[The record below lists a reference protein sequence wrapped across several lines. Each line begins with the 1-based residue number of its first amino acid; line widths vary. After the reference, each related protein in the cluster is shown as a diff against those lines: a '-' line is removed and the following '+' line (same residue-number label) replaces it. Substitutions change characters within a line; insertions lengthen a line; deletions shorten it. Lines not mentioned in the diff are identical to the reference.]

1 MNVSEDNP
9 KQTKLLLIGE
19 TGVGKSSFGNF
30 ILKKNVF
37 EVSDSP
43 NPETREVVGEKGE
56 GDRSDLIVIDTP
68 SLQESKEFNERFLND
83 IVDIVK
89 EQGGINGIVIVLNY
103 NTNIISNNIKMLIQI
118 MSKIFPSHDF
128 LKHICIV
135 WNKCYYYI
143 SDRQLTNQ
151 KEIKRNEFLPELLR
165 RTEIF
170 TGAEET
176 NDIPMYYVDSE
187 PDKRYDNSRSE
198 NEIERLIEW
207 GRRLNPINIDTSY
220 QEKAPVIEEK
230 EETESMGNN
239 DKQII
244 TQVKRKRR
252 EIRVGFNGE
261 IKYGDWKIIKVM
273 SNEKQSRLPK
283 LTSNTLKTVVV
294 IGTIAIG
301 TIAIGTIIFVLAK
314 VNWV

>member
-1 MNVSEDNP
+1 MSVSEDKQ

-19 TGVGKSSFGNF
+19 TGNGKSSVGNF

-37 EVSDSP
+37 EVSGSP
-43 NPETREVVGEKGE
+43 NSQTREVDVQSGE
-56 GDRSDLIVIDTP
+56 GDRKDLIVIDTP
-68 SLQESKEFNERFLND
+68 SLQESKEFNEKFLND
-83 IVDIVK
+83 IVDIVQ
-89 EQGGINGIVIVLNY
+89 EEGINGIVIILNY
-103 NTNIISNNIKMLIQI
+103 NTNRISNNIKIMIQI

-151 KEIKRNEFLPELLR
+151 KEIKRNEFLPELMT

-176 NDIPMYYVDSE
+176 IDIPMYYVDSQ
-187 PDKRYDNSRSE
+187 PDKRYDNRRSE
-198 NEIERLIEW
+198 EEIERLIEW
-207 GRRLNPINIDTSY
+207 GRGITPINIDTSN
-220 QEKAPVIEEK
+220 QEKTPVIEEK

-252 EIRVGFNGE
+252 KIRIGFNGE
-261 IKYGDWKIIKVM
+261 IKYGDWKLIKVM
-273 SNEKQSRLPK
+273 SNEKQS
-283 LTSNTLKTVVV
+283 SNPLKTVAV
-294 IGTIAIG
+294 IGAIIITGTIAIG
-301 TIAIGTIIFVLAK
+301 TAIYLF
-314 VNWV
+314 W

>member
-1 MNVSEDNP
+1 MSVSEDNP

-19 TGVGKSSFGNF
+19 TGNGKSSLGNF

-37 EVSDSP
+37 EVGDSP
-43 NPETREVVGEKGE
+43 NSETREVVGEKGE

-68 SLQESKEFNERFLND
+68 SLQESKEFNEKFLND
-83 IVDIVK
+83 IVGYVK

-103 NTNIISNNIKMLIQI
+103 NTNRISNNIKIMIQI

-151 KEIKRNEFLPELLR
+151 KEIKKNEFLPELLR
-165 RTEIF
+165 RTEINK
-170 TGAEET
+170 TNEEFE
-176 NDIPMYYVDSE
+176 IPMYYVDSE

-207 GRRLNPINIDTSY
+207 GRRINPINIDTSN

-252 EIRVGFNGE
+252 EIRIGFNGE

-283 LTSNTLKTVVV
+283 LKTVAI
-294 IGTIAIG
+294 IGTIITV
-301 TIAIGTIIFVLAK
+301 TIAIGTIIFVLVKAK
-314 VNWV
+314 

>member
-1 MNVSEDNP
+1 MNLPEDKP

-19 TGVGKSSFGNF
+19 SGNGKSSVGNF

-37 EVSDSP
+37 EVSSSP
-43 NPETREVVGEKGE
+43 NSQTRDAVRENGKGE
-56 GDRSDLIVIDTP
+56 RSDLIVIDTP
-68 SLQESKEFNERFLND
+68 SLQESKEFNEKFLND
-83 IVDIVK
+83 IVDIVQ
-89 EQGGINGIVIVLNY
+89 EQEGINGIVIVLNY
-103 NTNIISNNIKMLIQI
+103 NTNRISNNIKIMIEI
-118 MSKIFPSHDF
+118 MSKIFSSQDF

-151 KEIKRNEFLPELLR
+151 KEIKRNEFIPELLR
-165 RTEIF
+165 RTEIL

-176 NDIPMYYVDSE
+176 IDIPMYYVDSQ
-187 PDKRYDNSRSE
+187 PDKRCDNIRSE

-207 GRRLNPINIDTSY
+207 GRGVTPINIDTSN
-220 QEKAPVIEEK
+220 QEKTPVIEEK

-252 EIRVGFNGE
+252 EIKIELNGE
-261 IKYGDWKIIKVM
+261 IKYGDWKLIKVM
-273 SNEKQSRLPK
+273 SNEKQS
-283 LTSNTLKTVVV
+283 SNPLKTVAV
-294 IGTIAIG
+294 IGTIIIG

-314 VNWV
+314 VK

>member
-1 MNVSEDNP
+1 M
-9 KQTKLLLIGE
+9 KLLLIE
-19 TGVGKSSFGNF
+19 KQEMGK
-30 ILKKNVF
+30 VH
-37 EVSDSP
+37 DSP
-43 NPETREVVGEKGE
+43 NPETREVVGENGE
-56 GDRSDLIVIDTP
+56 GERSDLFVIDTP
-68 SLQESKEFNERFLND
+68 SLQESKEFNEKFLND

-89 EQGGINGIVIVLNY
+89 EEGINGIVIVLNY
-103 NTNIISNNIKMLIQI
+103 NTNIISNNIKTMIQI
-118 MSKIFPSHDF
+118 MSKIFSSHDF
-128 LKHICIV
+128 LKHVCIV

-151 KEIKRNEFLPELLR
+151 KEIKRNEFIPELLR
-165 RTEIF
+165 RTEIL

-176 NDIPMYYVDSE
+176 IDIPMYYVDSE
-187 PDKRYDNSRSE
+187 PDERCDNIRSE

-207 GRRLNPINIDTSY
+207 GRGITPINIDTSN

-252 EIRVGFNGE
+252 KIRIGFNGE
-261 IKYGDWKIIKVM
+261 IEYGDWKIIKVM
-273 SNEKQSRLPK
+273 SNEKQTWLPK
-283 LTSNTLKTVVV
+283 LKTVAV
-294 IGTIAIG
+294 IGTIIIG

-314 VNWV
+314 VK

>member
-1 MNVSEDNP
+1 MSVSEDNP

-19 TGVGKSSFGNF
+19 TGNGKSSLGNF

-37 EVSDSP
+37 EVGDSP
-43 NPETREVVGEKGE
+43 NSETREVVGEKGE

-68 SLQESKEFNERFLND
+68 SLQESKEFNEKFLND

-103 NTNIISNNIKMLIQI
+103 NTNRISNNIKIMIQI
-118 MSKIFPSHDF
+118 MSKIFPLQYF

-151 KEIKRNEFLPELLR
+151 KEIKKNEFLPELLR
-165 RTEIF
+165 RTEINK
-170 TGAEET
+170 T
-176 NDIPMYYVDSE
+176 NEDIDIPMYYGDSE

-207 GRRLNPINIDTSY
+207 GRRINPINIDTSN

-252 EIRVGFNGE
+252 EIRIGFNGE
-261 IKYGDWKIIKVM
+261 IKYGDWKLIKVM
-273 SNEKQSRLPK
+273 SNEKQSWLPK
-283 LTSNTLKTVVV
+283 LKTVAI
-294 IGTIAIG
+294 IGTIITV
-301 TIAIGTIIFVLAK
+301 TIAIGTIIFVLVKAK
-314 VNWV
+314 

>member
-1 MNVSEDNP
+1 MSVSEDKQ

-19 TGVGKSSFGNF
+19 TGNGKSSVGNF

-37 EVSDSP
+37 EVSGSP
-43 NPETREVVGEKGE
+43 NSQTREVDVQSGE
-56 GDRSDLIVIDTP
+56 GDRKDLIVIDTP
-68 SLQESKEFNERFLND
+68 SLQESKEFNEKFLND
-83 IVDIVK
+83 IVDIVQ
-89 EQGGINGIVIVLNY
+89 EEGINGIVIILNY
-103 NTNIISNNIKMLIQI
+103 NTNRISNNIKIMIQI

-151 KEIKRNEFLPELLR
+151 KEIKRNEFLPELMK
-165 RTEIF
+165 RTEIY

-176 NDIPMYYVDSE
+176 IDIPMYYVDSQ
-187 PDKRYDNSRSE
+187 PDKRYDNRRSE
-198 NEIERLIEW
+198 EEIERLIEW
-207 GRRLNPINIDTSY
+207 GRGITPINIDTSN
-220 QEKAPVIEEK
+220 QEKTPVIEEK

-252 EIRVGFNGE
+252 KIRIGFNGE
-261 IKYGDWKIIKVM
+261 IKYGDWKLIKVM
-273 SNEKQSRLPK
+273 SNEKQS
-283 LTSNTLKTVVV
+283 SNPLKTVAV
-294 IGTIAIG
+294 IGAIIITGTIAIG
-301 TIAIGTIIFVLAK
+301 TAIYLF
-314 VNWV
+314 W